1 MIALNVKAIKY
12 AAHTRM
18 QRRNALGSIVKQLAM
33 IRDAEIKSLESRP
46 LNLRNSIDHYIGVAA
61 VESIEFAID
70 SLERSYKEA
79 NSIADCM
86 KNNAAY

>member
-1 MIALNVKAIKY
+1 MIALNVKTIKY

-18 QRRNALGSIVKQLAM
+18 QLRNALESIVKQLAM

-70 SLERSYKEA
+70 SLMRSYKEA
-79 NSIADCM
+79 NIIADCM
-86 KNNAAY
+86 KNDAA